1 MGLLQL
7 EQCTVGSVMIRAIA
21 GALAASCCLLLGS
34 AHAQAPDT
42 NNNEIT
48 TPRTDLGDGLPT
60 TRRFVG
66 APETADERN
75 NFLRRR
81 GEALEKR
88 KIETV
93 TPLPEQRIDAVPNTA
108 RLAPSPA
115 EPLK

>member
-1 MGLLQL
+1 MRRPR
-7 EQCTVGSVMIRAIA
+7 T
-21 GALAASCCLLLGS
+21 
-34 AHAQAPDT
+34 PK
-42 NNNEIT
+42 NNEIT
-48 TPRTDLGDGLPT
+48 TPPTDLGDRLPA

-93 TPLPEQRIDAVPNTA
+93 TPLPEQRIDAVPNIA
-108 RLAPSPA
+108 RPAPSPA